1 MASGGRKSQDLT
13 FDVKLH
19 NSHRHT
25 SDRAVGGR
33 CTKTLSVGVSKIIL
47 YCCFVMDNCKP
58 MKQL

>member
-33 CTKTLSVGVSKIIL
+33 CIKTLSIGVSKIIS
-47 YCCFVMDNCKP
+47 Y
-58 MKQL
+58 